1 MVERA
6 LDLRVGGKKKKKES
20 EESGLGPSSATD
32 LKALDNHQPL

>member
-6 LDLRVGGKKKKKES
+6 LDLAS

-32 LKALDNHQPL
+32 LTALDNHQLL